1 MRHEG
6 RPHHRHAKSSS
17 AAPGTIPFRCAW
29 PVCPCAAVADL
40 HLLLKRTKHLHHM
53 LGLLHHMLGML
64 RHVLGLLY
72 HMLGLLASRLL
83 CIEGVFANWG
93 WLALCA

>member
-1 MRHEG
+1 
-6 RPHHRHAKSSS
+6 
-17 AAPGTIPFRCAW
+17 
-29 PVCPCAAVADL
+29 
-40 HLLLKRTKHLHHM
+40 M